1 MNSFRSASAA
11 TEIVL
16 SASSEYKVYSMG
28 NVTTIFPG
36 LEKCLNEFGKR
47 LREEEDQTGDGD
59 RPNENDLKRFE
70 KRCRGRYGGTCN
82 ALVCNKSIKKGEQ
95 IFVPYDSGH
104 SEWAGPDMILG
115 YIYPKPST
123 LNPKCLNNC
132 RQGRICRV

>member
-47 LREEEDQTGDGD
+47 LREEDQTRDGD
-59 RPNENDLKRFE
+59 RPN
-70 KRCRGRYGGTCN
+70 
-82 ALVCNKSIKKGEQ
+82 
-95 IFVPYDSGH
+95 
-104 SEWAGPDMILG
+104 
-115 YIYPKPST
+115 
-123 LNPKCLNNC
+123 
-132 RQGRICRV
+132 